1 MGTGGSFLPLSPLSL
16 YQNTSFPCVCSRL
29 LRNARRETCNSRY
42 NVFKYIKRKSA
53 PLPYL
58 LFSPSISGALRISFV
73 FSIFFPEDW
82 QLHSKFY
89 FRTFGFLPFPF
100 KAPFK
105 FCFSHSFLRSVKII
119 DFLFRNRFRF
129 VSYRLKDFFSILLR
143 SSPRPISIGQLHA
156 LLRFHLRPIN
166 LVVCKGSY
174 YLSIWD
180 ILSWGEFHA

>member
-53 PLPYL
+53 ARA
-58 LFSPSISGALRISFV
+58 LFVVSPSISRLCCGFLLFSQSSF
-73 FSIFFPEDW
+73 PKTDNYTAN
-82 QLHSKFY
+82 FY

-180 ILSWGEFHA
+180 ILS

>member
-1 MGTGGSFLPLSPLSL
+1 MDPFCHYHRYRYIKIRFSLFLPFFLA
-16 YQNTSFPCVCSRL
+16 TFA
-29 LRNARRETCNSRY
+29 ARWNGRY
-42 NVFKYIKRKSA
+42 NVFKYTKRKSA
-53 PLPYL
+53 PFPYL
-58 LFSPSISGALRISFV
+58 LFSPSISGPLRISFV

-82 QLHSKFY
+82 QLHSKF
-89 FRTFGFLPFPF
+89 FVLSAIFLFLS

-129 VSYRLKDFFSILLR
+129 VSYRLKDFLSRFFSR

>member
-42 NVFKYIKRKSA
+42 NVFKYTKRKSA
-53 PLPYL
+53 PFPYL
-58 LFSPSISGALRISFV
+58 LFSPSISGPLRIFSFLNLL
-73 FSIFFPEDW
+73 SRRLTTTQQI
-82 QLHSKFY
+82 
-89 FRTFGFLPFPF
+89 FRTFGYLPFLF

-105 FCFSHSFLRSVKII
+105 SCFSHSFLRSVKII

-129 VSYRLKDFFSILLR
+129 VSYRLKDFLSRFFSR

-180 ILSWGEFHA
+180 ILS